1 MSKRTGQ
8 LMLLTAAL
16 STGLSLNTLHAQN
29 TPPDHPAVVVNGK
42 TYTPRSI
49 LDRNQGHD
57 TDKPG
62 GDMVTQMPPKKIIG
76 NVYYVGTKTL
86 GSYLI
91 VTPEGNILIDS
102 MYERTVVPVT
112 KKSIEELGFR
122 FQDIKYVLNNH
133 EHNDHAE
140 GDAMVKE
147 LTGAQV
153 VEIAE
158 GVPGLQRIKPG
169 GKDHPIDKII
179 HDGDTIS
186 LGGTTLT
193 AHLTAGH
200 AHGGTTWTMKAT
212 EGGKTY
218 DVVFFTSVRS
228 PGKITPE
235 VAAEFD
241 RTFPLLRSL
250 PCDVPL
256 GDHTEEYL
264 LQGKMAKLKPG
275 GPNPFIDPAG
285 CNLETD
291 IEDSMYHAVL
301 LEQEQASK

>member
-1 MSKRTGQ
+1 MKKRSGRFVYAAAVLMAGSAATTG
-8 LMLLTAAL
+8 
-16 STGLSLNTLHAQN
+16 HAQN
-29 TPPDHPAVVVNGK
+29 PPPDHPVVVINGK
-42 TYTPRSI
+42 SYTPRSI
-49 LDRNQGHD
+49 LDRNQGKG

-62 GDMVTQMPPKKIIG
+62 GDMVTQMPPVKIIG
-76 NVYYVGTKTL
+76 NVYYVGTRTL

-91 VTPEGNILIDS
+91 VTSAGNILMDS
-102 MYERTVVPVT
+102 MYDRTVVPVT
-112 KKSIEELGFR
+112 KKSIEELGFK
-122 FQDIKYVLNNH
+122 FSDTKIVLNNH
-133 EHNDHAE
+133 EHSDHVE
-140 GDAMVKE
+140 GDARVKE

-153 VEIAE
+153 VAIAE
-158 GVPGLQRIKPG
+158 AVPGLQRIKPNG
-169 GKDHPIDKII
+169 MEHPVDRII
-179 HDGDTIS
+179 HDGDTVT
-186 LGGTTLT
+186 LGETTLT
-193 AHLTAGH
+193 AHLIAGH
-200 AHGGTTWTMKAT
+200 AHGGTTWTMKAV

-218 DVVFFTSVRS
+218 DVVFFTSVRA

-241 RTFPLLRSL
+241 RTFPLLRAI

-264 LQGKMAKLKPG
+264 LQEKMAKLHAG

-301 LEQEQASK
+301 QEQEQVSK

>member
-1 MSKRTGQ
+1 MKKTSRP
-8 LMLLTAAL
+8 LACLAAL
-16 STGLSLNTLHAQN
+16 LVGGCLSITSYAQN
-29 TPPDHPAVVVNGK
+29 APPDHPAVVINGK

-49 LDRNQGHD
+49 LARNQGKD

-76 NVYYVGTKTL
+76 NVYYVGTRTL

-91 VTPEGNILIDS
+91 VTSAGNILINS
-102 MYERTVVPVT
+102 MYDRTVVPVT
-112 KKSIEELGFR
+112 KKSIEELGFK
-122 FQDIKYVLNNH
+122 FSDIKFVLNNH

-140 GDAMVKE
+140 GDAKVKE
-147 LTGAQV
+147 LTGAQI
-153 VEIAE
+153 VEMEE
-158 GVPGLQRIKPG
+158 GIPGLKRIKPNG
-169 GKDHPIDKII
+169 MEHPIDRII
-179 HDGDTIS
+179 HDGDTVT
-186 LGGTTLT
+186 LGDTALT

-200 AHGGTTWTMKAT
+200 AHGGTTWTMQAT

-218 DVVFFTSVRS
+218 DVVFFTSVRA

-241 RTFPLLRSL
+241 RTFPLLRAL

-264 LQGKMAKLKPG
+264 LQEKMAKLKPG

-301 LEQEQASK
+301 QEQEQASK

>member
-1 MSKRTGQ
+1 MSNRPGQ
-8 LMLLTAAL
+8 LIYLAVTLIAGSTA
-16 STGLSLNTLHAQN
+16 STTQAQN
-29 TPPDHPAVVVNGK
+29 VPPDHPAVVIRGK

-49 LDRNQGHD
+49 LARNQGKD
-57 TDKPG
+57 TDQPG

-76 NVYYVGTKTL
+76 NVYYVGTRTL

-91 VTPEGNILIDS
+91 VTSAGSILMDS
-102 MYERTVVPVT
+102 MYDRTVMSVT
-112 KKSIEELGFR
+112 KKSIEELGFK
-122 FQDIKYVLNNH
+122 FADIKYVLNNH

-140 GDAMVKE
+140 GDGRVKE
-147 LTGAQV
+147 MTGAQV

-158 GVPGLQRIKPG
+158 GVPGLQKIKPNG
-169 GKDHPIDKII
+169 AEHPIDLVI
-179 HDGDTIS
+179 HDGDTIT
-186 LGGTTLT
+186 LGDTTLT

-228 PGKITPE
+228 PGKITPDI
-235 VAAEFD
+235 AAEFD

-264 LQGKMAKLKPG
+264 LQGKMAKLRPG

-285 CNLETD
+285 CDLETD

-301 LEQEQASK
+301 LEQEQSSK